1 MKRIFYYGIGL
12 LASGLFFLFRRRK
25 PIVYPSP
32 ESLINYS
39 DGDGVADGR
48 IVELEGATNFRDLGG
63 YLTKDG
69 RRIKRGLIFRAG
81 MLSRLTESDLQ
92 IIENLGIKLVCDLRT
107 LEETQAYPNRLPQST
122 PPQYIHLPLD
132 TNDRSLK
139 RLRALL
145 FQHHLMGDVVNDV
158 YTRVMVDN
166 NAEVI
171 GQALNHLADVGN
183 LPAII
188 HCTAGKDRTG
198 ITAALLLLALGVP
211 DETVCADYSLTN
223 LYYDDIAQVTVELIK
238 RLPRILRRVKLD
250 HIQPLLTADPAVMQT
265 TINHIRAMYGS
276 VEAYLRDK
284 AGVDADIIA
293 RLRANLLE

>member
-1 MKRIFYYGIGL
+1 MKRIFYYSIGL
-12 LASGLFFLFRRRK
+12 LASGLFFLVRK
-25 PIVYPSP
+25 RKSIVYPSP
-32 ESLINYS
+32 QSLIIYS

-48 IVELEGATNFRDLGG
+48 IVELEGGTNFRDLGS

-92 IIENLGIKLVCDLRT
+92 IIENLGIKLICDLRT
-107 LEETQAYPNRLPQST
+107 LEETQTYPNRQPQST
-122 PPQYIHLPLD
+122 PPQYLHLPLD
-132 TNDRSLK
+132 TNDRSFK

-171 GQALNHLADVGN
+171 GQALIHLADAGN

-198 ITAALLLLALGVP
+198 ITSALILLALGAP

-223 LYYDDIAQVTVELIK
+223 LYYDDIVQVTTELLK
-238 RLPRILRRVKLD
+238 RLPRILRRVTPD
-250 HIQPLLTADPAVMQT
+250 QIQPLLTADPVVMQT
-265 TINHIRAMYGS
+265 TINHIRSKYGS
-276 VEAYLRDK
+276 IEAYLRNK
-284 AGVDADIIA
+284 AGVDAEVIA